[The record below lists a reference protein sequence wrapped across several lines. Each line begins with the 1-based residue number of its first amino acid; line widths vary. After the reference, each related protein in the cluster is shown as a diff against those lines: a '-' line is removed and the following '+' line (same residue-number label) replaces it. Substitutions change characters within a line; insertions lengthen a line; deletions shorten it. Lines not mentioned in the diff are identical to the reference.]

1 MSIASRKFEGGGIG
15 FRWKHILYIYE
26 RKTKNFKQLEG
37 GETQRKI
44 FRKRNI
50 IKKVGSRE
58 YYKKG

>member
-1 MSIASRKFEGGGIG
+1 MSIASRQFEGGGGIG

-50 IKKVGSRE
+50 IKKGW
-58 YYKKG
+58 K

>member
-1 MSIASRKFEGGGIG
+1 MKGGGIG

-50 IKKVGSRE
+50 IKKGW
-58 YYKKG
+58 K